1 MTNSPSKL
9 TSTATKTVSDALTIV
24 PTREVI
30 NIATIPATSLTMKDP
45 PDFKKVTFKDVILT
59 EESSNMVS
67 SNNKRLTTRLKSVL
81 GIPTVDISNLQVKV
95 IAKNLGIKGCGASK
109 KVEVCPQIVE
119 WVSANELVVI
129 SSPETPSNKTPSTI
143 NRRRYEFLC
152 FDAKSVLVRKF
163 VTIDDAFRL
172 AKKRKVKAEKRLDEV
187 DN

>member
-30 NIATIPATSLTMKDP
+30 NIATIPATSLTTKDP

-67 SNNKRLTTRLKSVL
+67 LNNKRLTTRLKSVL

-95 IAKNLGIKGCGASK
+95 IAKNLGIKGCRASK
-109 KVEVCPQIVE
+109 KVEVCTQIVE
-119 WVSANELVVI
+119 WVSDESNELVVI

-143 NRRRYEFLC
+143 NCRRYLNENL
-152 FDAKSVLVRKF
+152 SR
-163 VTIDDAFRL
+163 
-172 AKKRKVKAEKRLDEV
+172 
-187 DN
+187 

>member
-1 MTNSPSKL
+1 
-9 TSTATKTVSDALTIV
+9 
-24 PTREVI
+24 
-30 NIATIPATSLTMKDP
+30 
-45 PDFKKVTFKDVILT
+45 
-59 EESSNMVS
+59 MVS

-95 IAKNLGIKGCGASK
+95 IAKNLGIKGCRASK
-109 KVEVCPQIVE
+109 KVEVCTQIVE
-119 WVSANELVVI
+119 WVSDESNELVVI

-163 VTIDDAFRL
+163 VTIDDALRL
-172 AKKRKVKAEKRLDEV
+172 AKKRKVKAEKRLDQL